1 MTKNERR
8 WNVAYLIFSVIC
20 LFLVQAWW
28 VASQQIEV
36 LPYSEFERQ
45 LEAGRVARVVV
56 EDKQIIGYLK
66 TPDQQGKRVIAAN
79 LVEPGLAQ
87 RLSRFNVPYAREFA
101 GSFLR
106 DVISWVAPAFAF
118 FGVWYFLFRRFAE
131 KQGMGGFMSLG
142 KSRARLL
149 VE

>member
-45 LEAGRVARVVV
+45 LEAGRVARGVV
-56 EDKQIIGYLK
+56 EEKQIIGYLK
-66 TPDQQGKRVIAAN
+66 TPDQRGKQVNPAKLAG
-79 LVEPGLAQ
+79 PGLAQ
-87 RLSRFNVPYAREFA
+87 GHSRFNDPYPPEFR
-101 GSFLR
+101 GSFL
-106 DVISWVAPAFAF
+106 
-118 FGVWYFLFRRFAE
+118 
-131 KQGMGGFMSLG
+131 
-142 KSRARLL
+142 
-149 VE
+149 